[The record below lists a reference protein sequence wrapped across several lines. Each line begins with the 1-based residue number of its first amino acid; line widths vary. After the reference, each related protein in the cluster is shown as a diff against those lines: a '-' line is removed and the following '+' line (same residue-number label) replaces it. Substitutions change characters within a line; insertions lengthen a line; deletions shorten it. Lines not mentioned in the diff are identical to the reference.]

1 MRYLTVNLA
10 CVTALTSPVPR
21 PCHDPRTVNPKG
33 RVINGFRKGLFA
45 TIVAIAFPL
54 TQADAAG
61 STFDGAWNVR
71 ISSSSET
78 CGNGATVAIGINN
91 GQIASSSA
99 AVTASGRVA
108 DAGAI
113 NVNLST
119 GIKHA
124 VGFGRLSGTSGSGT
138 WRGAMC
144 SGTWPAERM

>member
-1 MRYLTVNLA
+1 M
-10 CVTALTSPVPR
+10 
-21 PCHDPRTVNPKG
+21 
-33 RVINGFRKGLFA
+33 NGFHRSLFA
-45 TIVAIAFPL
+45 TIFAIAFPL

-61 STFDGAWNVR
+61 SAFDGTWNVR

-99 AVTASGRVA
+99 AVTASGKVA
-108 DAGAI
+108 DAGSI
-113 NVNLST
+113 NVTLGS
-119 GIKHA
+119 GVKHA

-144 SGTWPAERM
+144 SGTWTAERV

>member
-1 MRYLTVNLA
+1 M
-10 CVTALTSPVPR
+10 
-21 PCHDPRTVNPKG
+21 
-33 RVINGFRKGLFA
+33 NGFRRGLFI
-45 TIVAIAFPL
+45 TVVAIALPL
-54 TQADAAG
+54 TQANAAG

-91 GQIASSSA
+91 GQVASSSA

-108 DAGAI
+108 DAGSI
-113 NVNLST
+113 NVTLST
-119 GIKHA
+119 GIKRA

-144 SGTWPAERM
+144 TGTWTAERI